1 MNSLLL
7 NSSSTNITKE
17 SNTKFIVKL
26 FGTQD
31 HNNLKVTST
40 TITISKTQLNKYEK
54 KGQIS
59 KWIFEFEQIY
69 SEDSDFGEIFE
80 VEIYS
85 SDFLSLFNEQK
96 INRTLIC
103 VGEKHD
109 NLSEEPYHSF
119 IQSCINE
126 CLNKYNKNNSNLYPV
141 ISFVEITKNKLVD
154 YFNTDDNNFI
164 IKNPKISYSKNDIII
179 EGVKQISIDSYENYN
194 TIIKYAKE
202 KINLIEFPDNYVENN
217 ESLSQLITIKLIN
230 KNDNECFSKFNILLY
245 KAYEINRFENEKF
258 KLYTK
263 DNWEF
268 FNGLLNKIN
277 YRSSY
282 IIKYIKDTLT
292 QGKNLIL
299 MILPCEYYYI
309 ILLHDMLN
317 YIKTRKLIIENFNIG
332 NNNIIKEIKL
342 NNSSNKIIN
351 NNNNDYYASF
361 GTRKENNFIDIDDY
375 NDFFGSCKK
384 IKLKDNNTFTSESG
398 TCESTFISTN
408 KHERKNL
415 NIERLEKI
423 VNKKQINKLFNL
435 MDTLY

>member
-1 MNSLLL
+1 MNSFLV
-7 NSSSTNITKE
+7 NSSSTKITTE
-17 SNTKFIVKL
+17 TNTKFIVKL
-26 FGTQD
+26 FGKQD

-40 TITISKTQLNKYEK
+40 TITISKTQINKYEN

-59 KWIFEFEQIY
+59 KWIFEFDQIY

-179 EGVKQISIDSYENYN
+179 EGVKQISIESYENYN
-194 TIIKYAKE
+194 TLIKYAKE

-435 MDTLY
+435 MDTLF

>member
-1 MNSLLL
+1 MNSFLV
-7 NSSSTNITKE
+7 NSSSTKITTE
-17 SNTKFIVKL
+17 TNTKFIVKL
-26 FGTQD
+26 FGKQD

-40 TITISKTQLNKYEK
+40 TITISKTQINKYEN

-59 KWIFEFEQIY
+59 KWIFEFDQIY

-164 IKNPKISYSKNDIII
+164 VKNPKISYSKNDIII

-202 KINLIEFPDNYVENN
+202 IIMLKIMNLF
-217 ESLSQLITIKLIN
+217 
-230 KNDNECFSKFNILLY
+230 
-245 KAYEINRFENEKF
+245 
-258 KLYTK
+258 
-263 DNWEF
+263 
-268 FNGLLNKIN
+268 LN
-277 YRSSY
+277 
-282 IIKYIKDTLT
+282 
-292 QGKNLIL
+292 
-299 MILPCEYYYI
+299 
-309 ILLHDMLN
+309 
-317 YIKTRKLIIENFNIG
+317 
-332 NNNIIKEIKL
+332 
-342 NNSSNKIIN
+342 
-351 NNNNDYYASF
+351 
-361 GTRKENNFIDIDDY
+361 
-375 NDFFGSCKK
+375 
-384 IKLKDNNTFTSESG
+384 
-398 TCESTFISTN
+398 
-408 KHERKNL
+408 
-415 NIERLEKI
+415 
-423 VNKKQINKLFNL
+423 
-435 MDTLY
+435 

>member
-1 MNSLLL
+1 MNSFLV
-7 NSSSTNITKE
+7 NSSSTNITTE
-17 SNTKFIVKL
+17 TNTKFIVKL
-26 FGTQD
+26 FGKQD

-40 TITISKTQLNKYEK
+40 TITISKTQINKYEN

-59 KWIFEFEQIY
+59 KWIFEFDQIY

-164 IKNPKISYSKNDIII
+164 VKNPKISYSKNDIII
-179 EGVKQISIDSYENYN
+179 EGVKQISIESYENYN
-194 TIIKYAKE
+194 TLIKYAKE

-317 YIKTRKLIIENFNIG
+317 YIKTRKLVIENFNIE

-342 NNSSNKIIN
+342 NNYSNKTI

>member
-1 MNSLLL
+1 MNSFLV
-7 NSSSTNITKE
+7 NSSSTKITTE
-17 SNTKFIVKL
+17 TNTKFIVKL
-26 FGTQD
+26 FGKQD

-40 TITISKTQLNKYEK
+40 TITISKTQINKYEN

-59 KWIFEFEQIY
+59 KWIFEFDQIY

-164 IKNPKISYSKNDIII
+164 VKNPKISYSKNDIII
-179 EGVKQISIDSYENYN
+179 EGVKQISIESYENYN
-194 TIIKYAKE
+194 TLIKYAKE

>member
-85 SDFLSLFNEQK
+85 SDFLSLFNKQK

-103 VGEKHD
+103 IGEKYD

-126 CLNKYNKNNSNLYPV
+126 CLNKFNKNNSNLIPV
-141 ISFVEITKNKLVD
+141 ISFVEITKNKLID
-154 YFNTDDNNFI
+154 YFNVDDNNFI
-164 IKNPKISYSKNDIII
+164 IKNPKISFFKNDIII

-202 KINLIEFPDNYVENN
+202 KINLINFPNNYVENN

-245 KAYEINRFENEKF
+245 KAYEINNLGNEKY
-258 KLYTK
+258 KIYTK

-268 FNGLLNKIN
+268 FNGILNKIN

-282 IIKYIKDTLT
+282 IIKYIKDTLI
-292 QGKNLIL
+292 QGKNIIL
-299 MILPCEYYYI
+299 MILPCDYYYI

-317 YIKTRKLIIENFNIG
+317 YIKTRKLVIENFNI
-332 NNNIIKEIKL
+332 NNNNIKEIKS
-342 NNSSNKIIN
+342 NNSPNNKFN
-351 NNNNDYYASF
+351 NNINDYYMSF

-435 MDTLY
+435 MDTLF

>member
-1 MNSLLL
+1 MNSFLV
-7 NSSSTNITKE
+7 NSSSTKITTE
-17 SNTKFIVKL
+17 TNTKFIVKL
-26 FGTQD
+26 FGKQD

-40 TITISKTQLNKYEK
+40 TITISKTQINKYEN

-59 KWIFEFEQIY
+59 KWIFEFDQIY

-164 IKNPKISYSKNDIII
+164 VKNPKISYSKNDIII
-179 EGVKQISIDSYENYN
+179 EGVKQISIESYENYN
-194 TIIKYAKE
+194 TLIKYAKE

-375 NDFFGSCKK
+375 NDFFFIFKK

-435 MDTLY
+435 MDTLF

>member
-1 MNSLLL
+1 MNSFLV
-7 NSSSTNITKE
+7 NSSSTKITTE
-17 SNTKFIVKL
+17 TNTKFIVKL
-26 FGTQD
+26 FGKQD

-40 TITISKTQLNKYEK
+40 TITISKTQINKYEN

-59 KWIFEFEQIY
+59 KWIFEFDQIY

-164 IKNPKISYSKNDIII
+164 VKNPKISYSKNDIII
-179 EGVKQISIDSYENYN
+179 EGVKQISIESYENYN
-194 TIIKYAKE
+194 TLIKYAKE

-435 MDTLY
+435 MDTLF

>member
-1 MNSLLL
+1 MNSFLL
-7 NSSSTNITKE
+7 NSSSTNLKTE

-26 FGTQD
+26 FGKQD

-40 TITISKTQLNKYEK
+40 TITISKTQINKYEN

-59 KWIFEFEQIY
+59 KWIFEFDQIY

-164 IKNPKISYSKNDIII
+164 VKNPKISYSKNDIII
-179 EGVKQISIDSYENYN
+179 EGVKQISIESYENYN
-194 TIIKYAKE
+194 TLIKYAKE

-317 YIKTRKLIIENFNIG
+317 YIKTRKLVIENFNIK
-332 NNNIIKEIKL
+332 NNNLIKEIKS
-342 NNSSNKIIN
+342 NNSSNKKIN
-351 NNNNDYYASF
+351 NNNIDYYVSF
-361 GTRKENNFIDIDDY
+361 GTRKENNFIDIEDY
-375 NDFFGSCKK
+375 NDFFGSNKNF
-384 IKLKDNNTFTSESG
+384 KLKDNTFMSDSG
-398 TCESTFISTN
+398 TCESTFISTT

-423 VNKKQINKLFNL
+423 INKKQINKLFNL
-435 MDTLY
+435 MDNLF

>member
-1 MNSLLL
+1 MNSFLL
-7 NSSSTNITKE
+7 NSSSTNLKTE

-26 FGTQD
+26 FGKQD

-40 TITISKTQLNKYEK
+40 TITISKTQINKFEN
-54 KGQIS
+54 KGHIS
-59 KWIFEFEQIY
+59 KWIFEFDQIY
-69 SEDSDFGEIFE
+69 SEDSNFGEIFE
-80 VEIYS
+80 VEIYG

-103 VGEKHD
+103 VGEKFD

-141 ISFVEITKNKLVD
+141 VSFVEITKNKLVD
-154 YFNTDDNNFI
+154 YFNSDENNFI
-164 IKNPKISYSKNDIII
+164 IKNPKISFSKNDIII
-179 EGVKQISIDSYENYN
+179 EGVKQISIESYENYN

-202 KINLIEFPDNYVENN
+202 KINVVNFPNNYVENN

-245 KAYEINRFENEKF
+245 KAYEINSFGNEKY

-268 FNGLLNKIN
+268 FNGILKKIN

-317 YIKTRKLIIENFNIG
+317 YIKTRKLVIENFNIR
-332 NNNIIKEIKL
+332 NNNLIKEIKS
-342 NNSSNKIIN
+342 NNSSNKKIN
-351 NNNNDYYASF
+351 NNNIDYYVSF
-361 GTRKENNFIDIDDY
+361 GTRKENNFIDIEDY
-375 NDFFGSCKK
+375 NDFFGSNKNF
-384 IKLKDNNTFTSESG
+384 KLKDNTFMSDSG
-398 TCESTFISTN
+398 TCESTFISTT

-423 VNKKQINKLFNL
+423 INKKQINKLFNL
-435 MDTLY
+435 MDTLF

>member
-85 SDFLSLFNEQK
+85 SDFLSLFNKQK

-103 VGEKHD
+103 IGEKYD

-126 CLNKYNKNNSNLYPV
+126 CLNKFNKNNSNLIPV
-141 ISFVEITKNKLVD
+141 ISFVEITKNKLID
-154 YFNTDDNNFI
+154 YFNVDDNNFI
-164 IKNPKISYSKNDIII
+164 IKNPKISFFKNDIII

-202 KINLIEFPDNYVENN
+202 KINLINFPNNYVENN

-245 KAYEINRFENEKF
+245 KAYEINNLGNEKY
-258 KLYTK
+258 KIYTK

-268 FNGLLNKIN
+268 FNGILNKIN

-282 IIKYIKDTLT
+282 IIKYIKDTLI
-292 QGKNLIL
+292 QGKNIIL
-299 MILPCEYYYI
+299 MILPCDYYYI

-317 YIKTRKLIIENFNIG
+317 YIKTRKLVIENFNINY
-332 NNNIIKEIKL
+332 NNIKEIKL
-342 NNSSNKIIN
+342 NNSPNNKFN
-351 NNNNDYYASF
+351 NNINDYYMSF

-384 IKLKDNNTFTSESG
+384 LKLKDNTIISESG
-398 TCESTFISTN
+398 TCESTFISTA

-435 MDTLY
+435 MDTLF